1 MLEAVWPPLDKRR
14 RGVWQSGAAVV
25 VVATDPEWGPRSAP
39 LSCLPSQPFLV
50 SWDSGPSG
58 AACSQAGSRQ
68 LCSRSHQI
76 RKNTASQVYEMVLT
90 YDVMPAA
97 VLDEVMAV
105 LSSTAW

>member
-14 RGVWQSGAAVV
+14 RGAWQSGAAV
-25 VVATDPEWGPRSAP
+25 
-39 LSCLPSQPFLV
+39 
-50 SWDSGPSG
+50 
-58 AACSQAGSRQ
+58 
-68 LCSRSHQI
+68 I